1 MCFGIRIL
9 SPFHL
14 GTLQILIQNKLDQLS
29 AVSSTIYNLLMKDFI
44 GALWGNWELVIAL
57 HIPPTDLKAFKV
69 SWCFFPSEEAH
80 CSWDPCEWSKSYH
93 CILIGVTWSKRVL
106 YWIYKKK
113 HHQLKFF
120 WTKIYNIFQHDNN
133 SLLSPSFYHLVGQYS
148 TLFSTTK
155 IKVNGGFLINRSL
168 TPVY

>member
-1 MCFGIRIL
+1 MCFRIRIL

-57 HIPPTDLKAFKV
+57 HIPPADLKAFKV

-106 YWIYKKK
+106 YWIYK
-113 HHQLKFF
+113 
-120 WTKIYNIFQHDNN
+120 NP
-133 SLLSPSFYHLVGQYS
+133 SL
-148 TLFSTTK
+148 TLFFLKSK
-155 IKVNGGFLINRSL
+155 IFFNKMIIAYYYHAIIILLNNIKGFFKNSQVNDGF
-168 TPVY
+168 Y

>member
-1 MCFGIRIL
+1 MCFRIRIL

-57 HIPPTDLKAFKV
+57 HIPPADLKAFKV

-106 YWIYKKK
+106 YWIYKKTIINLSFFGQK
-113 HHQLKFF
+113 STIFFNMIIIAYYHQAFIILLDNIVRFF
-120 WTKIYNIFQHDNN
+120 QQQKVK
-133 SLLSPSFYHLVGQYS
+133 SMVG
-148 TLFSTTK
+148 F
-155 IKVNGGFLINRSL
+155 
-168 TPVY
+168 